1 MAPFAI
7 ELEKIRT
14 QRNLVNLEPALN
26 SFGSMLL
33 VAADEEEP
41 GIHEWVSKTRAKMSS
56 EEKTRHKLVIIG
68 LHYAVLPQ
76 KAGASFEEYLRDL
89 EATPPSQIRER
100 LLNAYSG
107 ICLTQ
112 EARNDTGKPVEW
124 DKVLSSSKNYVNFL
138 LSRFGE
144 EMTDREMEAQAYQYV
159 IDPVA
164 MKQLITGHMRWFWE
178 NHLQAEWVRTRPMLE
193 ASARAFNQIDVSG
206 KSRTEIVQLVTG
218 KEVHESKW
226 GNELLNTKELVFLPN
241 AHFGPYMRAAK
252 IASTLYI
259 TFGAHLPEGSDVRV
273 PELDRAEIVARLS
286 ALADDTRLNILQMIV
301 EKGEMRSQE
310 IMEATNLSQPSVS
323 RYLTQ
328 LTAAG
333 YLQERRENGAKVYVL
348 NRDRIEKTLKAVH
361 AFLLHRAA

>member
-7 ELEKIRT
+7 DLEKVRT
-14 QRNLVNLEPALN
+14 QKKLVALEPALN

-33 VAADEEEP
+33 VAAEEEEP
-41 GIHEWVSKTRAKMSS
+41 GIHEWVSKTRAKMSV
-56 EEKTRHKLVIIG
+56 EERARHKLVMIG
-68 LHYAVLPQ
+68 LHYAVMPK
-76 KAGASFEEYLRDL
+76 KAGSSFEEYLGNLD
-89 EATPPSQIRER
+89 ATPPSQIRER

-107 ICLTQ
+107 ICITK
-112 EARNDTGKPVEW
+112 ESREESGKPVDW
-124 DKVLSSSKNYVNFL
+124 DKILSSSKNYVNFL
-138 LSRFGE
+138 LHRFGE

-178 NHLQAEWVRTRPMLE
+178 NHLQAEWTRTRPMLE
-193 ASARAFNQIDVSG
+193 TSARAFNQIDLAG
-206 KSRTEIVQLVTG
+206 KSRTEIVQFVTG

-226 GNELLNTKELVFLPN
+226 GNELLNAKELLFIPN
-241 AHFGPYMRAAK
+241 PHFGPYMRATT
-252 IASTLYI
+252 IADTLYI
-259 TFGAHLPEGSDVRV
+259 HFGAHLPEGSDVRV
-273 PELDRAEIVARLS
+273 PELDRAEIVSRLS

-310 IMEATNLSQPSVS
+310 IMETTNLSQPSVS

-333 YLQERRENGAKVYVL
+333 YLQERRENGAKVYVI

-361 AFLLHRAA
+361 AFLLDRS

>member
-7 ELEKIRT
+7 DLEKIRI
-14 QRNLVNLEPALN
+14 QKNLVNLEPALN

-33 VAADEEEP
+33 VAAEEDEP
-41 GIHEWVSKTRAKMSS
+41 GIHEWVAKTRAKMSS
-56 EEKTRHKLVIIG
+56 EERARHKLVIIG
-68 LHYAVLPQ
+68 LHYAILPQ
-76 KAGASFEEYLRDL
+76 KTGASFEEYLRELDN
-89 EATPPSQIRER
+89 TPPSQLRER
-100 LLNAYSG
+100 LLKAYAT
-107 ICLTQ
+107 ICMTKDARE
-112 EARNDTGKPVEW
+112 EASKPVEW

-138 LSRFGE
+138 LHRFGDE
-144 EMTDREMEAQAYQYV
+144 LTDQEMETRAYQYV

-178 NHLQAEWVRTRPMLE
+178 NHLQAEWNRTRPMLE
-193 ASARAFNQIDVSG
+193 ASARAFNQIDISG

-226 GNELLNTKELVFLPN
+226 GNELLNAKELVFIPN
-241 AHFGPYMRAAK
+241 AHFGPYMRAAR
-252 IASTLYI
+252 INDTLYI
-259 TFGAHLPEGSDVRV
+259 TFGAHLPEGSDIRV
-273 PELDRAEIVARLS
+273 PELDRAEIVSRLS

-310 IMEATNLSQPSVS
+310 IMEATSLSQPSVS

-328 LTAAG
+328 LTATG
-333 YLQERRENGAKVYVL
+333 YLHERRENGAKVYEL

-361 AFLLHRAA
+361 AFLLH